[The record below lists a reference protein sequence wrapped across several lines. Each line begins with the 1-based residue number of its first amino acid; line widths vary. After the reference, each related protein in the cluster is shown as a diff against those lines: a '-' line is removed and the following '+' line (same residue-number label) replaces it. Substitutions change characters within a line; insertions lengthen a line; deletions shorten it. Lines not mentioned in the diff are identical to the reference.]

1 MEQIENQEIIGTL
14 MSRLVQPR
22 ITKGRFRLPFDEGTA
37 KKLLAC
43 AIEGEVRSR
52 GGTFDCTGQ
61 VELQIGR
68 LAASLTSGKRYGVI
82 LCGTCGNGKTT
93 MMRAFQNL
101 LNVLRLPDDYHKK
114 TYGMPVVN
122 AGHIAYLCRSNY
134 ERFMELCNMEM
145 LGIDDMGTE
154 PLEVQEF
161 GNLHRPM
168 VDLLTRRYENGTFS
182 FITTNLVPQQIRNLY
197 GERIADRLNELV
209 DKIIFENPSFR
220 SRQYG

>member
-1 MEQIENQEIIGTL
+1 MEQIENPEIIGTL
-14 MSRLVQPR
+14 MSRLVQPM
-22 ITKGRFRLPFDEGTA
+22 ITKGRFRLPFDEDTA
-37 KKLLAC
+37 KKLLTC
-43 AIEGEVRSR
+43 AIEGEVRGR
-52 GGTFDCTGQ
+52 GGTFACTAP
-61 VELQIGR
+61 VETQIGR

-114 TYGMPVVN
+114 TYGMSVVN

-134 ERFMELCNMEM
+134 ERFLELCNTEM

-161 GNLHRPM
+161 GNMHRPM

-197 GERIADRLNELV
+197 GERIADRLNEMV

-220 SRQYG
+220 SM